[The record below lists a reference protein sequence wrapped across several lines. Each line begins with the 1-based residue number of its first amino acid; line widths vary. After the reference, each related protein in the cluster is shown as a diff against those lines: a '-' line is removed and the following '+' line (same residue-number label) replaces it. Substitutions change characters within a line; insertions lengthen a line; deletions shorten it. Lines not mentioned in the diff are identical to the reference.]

1 MDPAPGDAPDPLRR
15 FDRDLTAFESSRQKS
30 VSSGWGGATDGY
42 RVLGQILGGVFGG
55 VGVGW
60 LIDHFLHT
68 PHHLGIVGGLMIGSG
83 LSIFSAIRT
92 ASRVS
97 AKVVATNGPAPSVPD
112 DDED

>member
-30 VSSGWGGATDGY
+30 VSSGWGGAADGY
-42 RVLGQILGGVFGG
+42 RLLGQVLGGVFGG
-55 VGVGW
+55 VGFGW
-60 LIDHFLHT
+60 LSDHFLHT
-68 PHHLGIVGGLMIGSG
+68 GPWGVVVGLVVGSG

-92 ASRVS
+92 ASRLS
-97 AKVVATNGPAPSVPD
+97 SRATSKTGPAPSVPD